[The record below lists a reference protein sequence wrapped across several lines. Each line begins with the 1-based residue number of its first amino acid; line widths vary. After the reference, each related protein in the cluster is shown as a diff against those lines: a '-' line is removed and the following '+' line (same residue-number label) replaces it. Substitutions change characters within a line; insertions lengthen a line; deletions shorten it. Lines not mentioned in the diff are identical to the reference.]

1 MSLKLKHSTGLSST
15 LKTST
20 LKTSTLKTSTL
31 TASLQAPLE
40 SPLNQAQ
47 QFWTRSSAA
56 IRALPR
62 QANAST
68 PSTRAR
74 PAALA
79 TAQVGSYKISQT
91 LKGSLSRTDRRN
103 PLRSGRYADDFAL
116 KGLKKGQ
123 RVEITLGAR
132 KFDAYLELL
141 NSRTGRSLLYG
152 DQTTTKNNNARLVF
166 TAKAKAKYT
175 VRVSSYKSGE
185 AGNYTLRSTASKR
198 ANSPL
203 SFYYGSG
210 LVNAAAAVAGA
221 ILYETVKPNAQPT
234 FSPVANL
241 GGDRWNLDL
250 VKAPAAWAQ
259 GYTGQGITVAVID
272 DGVDYTHPDLAT
284 NIWVNADEIAGNGLD
299 DDGNGFIDD
308 IRGWD
313 FLENDN
319 QPFDAGAI
327 SADRSSEHGTHVAGA
342 IAAANNGIGT
352 TGVAYNAKILPIRAL
367 SPLTDSD
374 DPRLDTNVANSIYY
388 AVNNGARVINM
399 SLGNYLGDPLM
410 AQTKAAL
417 QVAKQAGVVVVVA
430 AGNARQDYGAVF
442 PDEPALYANEGLAI
456 AVGALDINRRML
468 ADSNPAGTTFSNV
481 VVAPGVD
488 VYSTIVNGEYGYLSG
503 TSMSAPHVAGVVALM
518 LSANPG
524 LMSDQVAAILSA
536 TANPSGIQVV

>member
-1 MSLKLKHSTGLSST
+1 MALELKHSTGLFST
-15 LKTST
+15 LE
-20 LKTSTLKTSTL
+20 TSTL
-31 TASLQAPLE
+31 TVSLQAPLE
-40 SPLNQAQ
+40 LPLNQSQ
-47 QFWTRSSAA
+47 QSWARSSVA
-56 IRALPR
+56 I
-62 QANAST
+62 AST
-68 PSTRAR
+68 HSTRAR
-74 PAALA
+74 PATRA
-79 TAQVGSYKISQT
+79 TAQVGSFKISQP

-103 PLRSGRYADDFAL
+103 PFRSGRYADDFAL
-116 KGLKKGQ
+116 KGLKTGQ

-152 DQTTTKNNNARLVF
+152 DQITTKRNNARLVF
-166 TAKAKAKYT
+166 TVKARANYT
-175 VRVSSYKSGE
+175 VRVSSYDPGE
-185 AGNYTLRSTASKR
+185 TGNYTLRSSASKR

-221 ILYETVKPNAQPT
+221 IAQPT

-241 GGDRWNLDL
+241 GGDGWSLDL
-250 VKAPAAWAQ
+250 VNAPEAWAQ

-272 DGVDYTHPDLAT
+272 DGVDYTHPDLAA

-319 QPFDAGAI
+319 QPFDSGSI
-327 SADRSSEHGTHVAGA
+327 SAERSSGHGTHVAGA

-374 DPRLDTNVANSIYY
+374 DPRLDTNVANGIYY
-388 AVNNGARVINM
+388 AINNGARVINM

-410 AQTKAAL
+410 TQTKAAL
-417 QVAKQAGVVVVVA
+417 QAAKQAGVVVVVA
-430 AGNARQDYGAVF
+430 AGNARQSYGAVF

-468 ADSNPAGTTFSNV
+468 IDSNPAGTTFSNV
-481 VVAPGVD
+481 VVAPGGD
-488 VYSTIVNGEYGYLSG
+488 VYSTILNGEYGYLSG
-503 TSMSAPHVAGVVALM
+503 TSMSAPHVAGIVALM
-518 LSANPG
+518 LSANPS
-524 LMSDQVAAILSA
+524 LTPDQVAAILSA